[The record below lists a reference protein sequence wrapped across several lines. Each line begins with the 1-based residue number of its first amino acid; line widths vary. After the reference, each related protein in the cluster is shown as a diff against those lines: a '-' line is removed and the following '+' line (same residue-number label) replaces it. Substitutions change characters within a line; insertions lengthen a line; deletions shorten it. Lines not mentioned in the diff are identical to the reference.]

1 MSQDDLIYSLDGN
14 IITLTLNRP
23 DRMNAI
29 SVELE
34 EELHVAFDRADRD
47 RSVRT
52 IILTGTG
59 NAFSAGYDMAPKGG
73 RDADPST
80 RSMAD
85 YVEYWQRRD
94 GQSVV
99 HWSHM
104 WGLGKPII
112 AAVNGWAL
120 GGGFWYALA
129 ADLTIASDRAVFGQ
143 PEVRHISRSTYLFGA
158 VCGWKNANRWG
169 ADWRPLRC
177 SGGPPHRHGQRGRAA
192 RSVDGEKRGSLRV
205 ALRSCPSLRCAST
218 RRS

>member
-1 MSQDDLIYSLDGN
+1 VSQDDLIYSLDGN
-14 IITLTLNRP
+14 IVTLDTEPSRP
-23 DRMNAI
+23 HERHIGRARGGA
-29 SVELE
+29 SR
-34 EELHVAFDRADRD
+34 AFDRADRD
-47 RSVRT
+47 RSVRS

-73 RDADPST
+73 RDADPSA

-158 VCGWKNANRWG
+158 VCGWKNANRWALTG
-169 ADWRPLRC
+169 DHSTLTRPTA
-177 SGGPPHRHGQRGRAA
+177 SAW
-192 RSVDGEKRGSLRV
+192 ST
-205 ALRSCPSLRCAST
+205 RSCRTIS
-218 RRS
+218 

>member
-1 MSQDDLIYSLDGN
+1 MSYKHVIYSLDGN
-14 IITLTLNRP
+14 IVTMTLNRP

-34 EELHVAFDRADRD
+34 EELHGAFDRADRD
-47 RSVRT
+47 RAVRA

-73 RDADPST
+73 RDADPSS

-94 GQSVV
+94 GQSVD

-104 WGLGKPII
+104 WSLGKPII

-158 VCGWKNANRWG
+158 ICGWKNANRWALTG
-169 ADWRPLRC
+169 DHFDAHEAYRM
-177 SGGPPHRHGQRGRAA
+177 GMVNEVVPHDQLMDKA
-192 RSVDGEKRGSLRV
+192 RDLPDASRL
-205 ALRSCPSLRCAST
+205 CPSLRCALT